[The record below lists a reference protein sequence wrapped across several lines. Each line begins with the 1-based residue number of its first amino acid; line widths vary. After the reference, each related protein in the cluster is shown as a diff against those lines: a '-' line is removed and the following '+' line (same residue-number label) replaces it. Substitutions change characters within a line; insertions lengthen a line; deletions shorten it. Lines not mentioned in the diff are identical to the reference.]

1 MYVLSIETV
10 VAVTVIGLRLCWGSQ
25 INMNNTVL
33 SFNFFVVYRVSG
45 QRDNHPQYFYGHCRE
60 GKYSS
65 VLGVVINKSLS
76 VRHETKQKT
85 FTELLSCA
93 NRQTMRSSRRKESR
107 RPYLLTGIQ
116 KMFFFSILYLCIC
129 V

>member
-1 MYVLSIETV
+1 
-10 VAVTVIGLRLCWGSQ
+10 
-25 INMNNTVL
+25 MNNTVL

-76 VRHETKQKT
+76 VRHEIKHLDIKQSKK
-85 FTELLSCA
+85 LLQSC
-93 NRQTMRSSRRKESR
+93 
-107 RPYLLTGIQ
+107 
-116 KMFFFSILYLCIC
+116 
-129 V
+129 